1 MSDNMRVNSSKERA
15 DAEMVNAA
23 AAAGSHPD
31 VDEEISVIQNMTSFL
46 LEHGGAEVD
55 SKVLRT
61 IAEALSKRLNDTSP
75 STLKDVTMEHS
86 YGVGFPC
93 VSLQGHGTTSPPVQG
108 RSVREFEEQ
117 MASLRK
123 ENFNLKLRLYFL
135 EESVPGYHQAN
146 AEGHESLMKQL
157 IETKVEIE
165 ILRKELEQK
174 QELLKEAA
182 QAMNHME
189 EIQKE
194 TEMKGQAFIEELKQ
208 KIQFLEMERDLDK
221 TQQSGFMNDLLG
233 HSEISENVNTLQK
246 IRELEGMVTQS
257 ESKIMSMQTQNN
269 KFEEII
275 AKRDETIKEYE
286 EKVKE
291 LAFQNAELLEMM
303 ENKEKDMA
311 NIELNLKSLRLCNA
325 DLKEDNSSL
334 IEALKSTQDN
344 FHKEFSNMKVCEKRM
359 REQQDALSQM
369 QRELKEKKIALADK
383 LCELDD
389 TQQELVKLR
398 KSYDT
403 ACRTLQQ
410 LLQRE
415 KNQQQD
421 GGNRALS
428 DSEALQNHLQKCDHE
443 NTIKNLEAEV
453 KKKTAALQNLVNNEL
468 WQKNR
473 EIERLTKL
481 LNANTTSPLSPTA
494 ARKNLES
501 LQLQQSFTESD
512 YAKALEHN
520 KLLQRKVDVLNQR
533 LISGRSNEALIEE
546 LRSEART
553 ARAEADNAET
563 CRRAYA
569 KVFGALSDRLYE
581 LAGFL
586 NSLMKH
592 KEVLSFLS
600 TDRRRAM
607 RTAVDCSL
615 DLSTSIRETLTTGD
629 QSFEGLSNLSRLLLD
644 DDEHEVVGLTNKT
657 FNSHENMPARHSFD
671 VLRSENKALRKILD
685 SRRSCGGTADY
696 TKDVKDRRSLPPFL
710 LDNLSESEAWS
721 EPDRQVSMARIG
733 LEEHGAAAANVSA
746 KDAISKQTPATAD
759 TDSESESDAL
769 QQSRTTKLR
778 NQERIMQLE
787 KLIAQ
792 RDERILM
799 VQFQLVEADN
809 NLKKESLRAITLTQE
824 VEQLRQRNEEL
835 ITDLIA
841 IGSEQS
847 NNSTAANNSSLIQR
861 QIDEK
866 TRAVEQ
872 LQGERD
878 RIAVEARLA
887 EMQVGALKAD
897 IEDIKQ
903 KYEIQLKLASEKQR
917 KRLDTL
923 KHELEELMQQ
933 RLKEQ
938 ERIHKDM
945 LTREWTM
952 RTTYEECKAQL
963 TELQTQYIESQRTI
977 DYLTDNEQELKQTLI
992 TSEMEVRSLKKQ
1004 LDESVLQAS
1013 KFITERTKLCNEKLQ
1028 LEKRLMDLQQQLSAA
1043 EIQHTTTTQRVTE
1056 LEALQQTLSE
1066 QLAQA
1071 QAALAAK
1078 RLNASDASQSGY
1090 ASDEVQKSS
1099 TKRESNSSP
1108 DLGIHSDTG
1117 RVSSVELSNLQHSLL
1132 KTVPMPS
1139 AGEKVTK
1146 EDIKYSKQDKSN
1158 MNAFA
1163 SKRPQHSSSSDLGIE
1178 SDTGRISSMDI
1189 KNESPTRTETDDSN
1203 TENKMSVANVNM
1215 SATTANAG
1223 THPIHDCIKVEQE
1236 NAELRRKLVQTKRA
1250 FEETYKKLHIANQ
1263 RKETFQ
1269 KEIKDQIL
1277 KTKNVLKYARLH
1289 MAKVQQ
1295 PNAPHHHQ
1303 TDAHEQETQQQQKQH
1318 HHHQQ
1323 QQQQLSYRRGY

>member
-1 MSDNMRVNSSKERA
+1 MSDNMRVNVSKERA
-15 DAEMVNAA
+15 DAEMANAA

-194 TEMKGQAFIEELKQ
+194 TESKGQAFIEELKQ

-257 ESKIMSMQTQNN
+257 ESKIMAMQTQNN
-269 KFEEII
+269 KFEELL

-311 NIELNLKSLRLCNA
+311 NIER
-325 DLKEDNSSL
+325 D
-334 IEALKSTQDN
+334 
-344 FHKEFSNMKVCEKRM
+344 
-359 REQQDALSQM
+359 
-369 QRELKEKKIALADK
+369 LKEKKIALADK

-389 TQQELVKLR
+389 AQQELVKLR

-415 KNQQQD
+415 KQQQQD

-443 NTIKNLEAEV
+443 HTIKNLEAEV

-481 LNANTTSPLSPTA
+481 VNANTTSPLSPTA

-546 LRSEART
+546 LRLEART

-563 CRRAYA
+563 CRVAYA

-644 DDEHEVVGLTNKT
+644 DDEHDVVGLTNKT
-657 FNSHENMPARHSFD
+657 FNSHEQLRARHSFD

-696 TKDVKDRRSLPPFL
+696 AKDAKDRRSLPPFL

-733 LEEHGAAAANVSA
+733 LEEHGAAAANVSV
-746 KDAISKQTPATAD
+746 KDTISKQAPATAD

-778 NQERIMQLE
+778 NQERIAQLE

-809 NLKKESLRAITLTQE
+809 NLKKESLRAISLTQE

-841 IGSEQS
+841 IGSEPS
-847 NNSTAANNSSLIQR
+847 NTSNPTINSSVIQR

-872 LQGERD
+872 LQAERD

-887 EMQVGALKAD
+887 EVQVGALKAD

-903 KYEIQLKLASEKQR
+903 KYEIQLKLASEKERQ
-917 KRLDTL
+917 RLDTL

-938 ERIHKDM
+938 ERIHKDT
-945 LTREWTM
+945 LTREWIA

-963 TELQTQYIESQRTI
+963 TELQTQYIEAQRNI
-977 DYLTDNEQELKQTLI
+977 DYLTENEQELKESLI

-1013 KFITERTKLCNEKLQ
+1013 KFITERTKLYNEKLQ
-1028 LEKRLMDLQQQLSAA
+1028 VEKRLMDVQQQLSTA
-1043 EIQHTTTTQRVTE
+1043 EIQHTTTTQRVKE
-1056 LEALQQTLSE
+1056 LEALQQTLNE

-1071 QAALAAK
+1071 QLALAAK

-1117 RVSSVELSNLQHSLL
+1117 RVSSVELSNLQRSLL

-1139 AGEKVTK
+1139 GGEKVTQ
-1146 EDIKYSKQDKSN
+1146 EDVRYSKQDKSS
-1158 MNAFA
+1158 MNALA

-1178 SDTGRISSMDI
+1178 SDTGRTSSMDI

-1203 TENKMSVANVNM
+1203 TENKMSVANVNT
-1215 SATTANAG
+1215 SATATAGANAG
-1223 THPIHDCIKVEQE
+1223 THPIHDCIKLAI
-1236 NAELRRKLVQTKRA
+1236 AEDIED
-1250 FEETYKKLHIANQ
+1250 FI
-1263 RKETFQ
+1263 
-1269 KEIKDQIL
+1269 
-1277 KTKNVLKYARLH
+1277 
-1289 MAKVQQ
+1289 
-1295 PNAPHHHQ
+1295 
-1303 TDAHEQETQQQQKQH
+1303 
-1318 HHHQQ
+1318 
-1323 QQQQLSYRRGY
+1323 

>member
-1 MSDNMRVNSSKERA
+1 MSDNMRVNVSKERA
-15 DAEMVNAA
+15 DAEMANAA

-194 TEMKGQAFIEELKQ
+194 TESKGQAFIEELKQ

-257 ESKIMSMQTQNN
+257 ESKIMAMQTQNN
-269 KFEEII
+269 KFEELL

-311 NIELNLKSLRLCNA
+311 NIER
-325 DLKEDNSSL
+325 D
-334 IEALKSTQDN
+334 
-344 FHKEFSNMKVCEKRM
+344 
-359 REQQDALSQM
+359 
-369 QRELKEKKIALADK
+369 LKEKKIALADK

-389 TQQELVKLR
+389 AQQELVKLR

-415 KNQQQD
+415 KQQQQD

-443 NTIKNLEAEV
+443 HTIKNLEAEV

-481 LNANTTSPLSPTA
+481 VNANTTSPLSPTA

-546 LRSEART
+546 LRLEART

-563 CRRAYA
+563 CRVAYA

-644 DDEHEVVGLTNKT
+644 DDEHDVVGLTNKT
-657 FNSHENMPARHSFD
+657 FNSHEQLRARHSFD

-696 TKDVKDRRSLPPFL
+696 AKDAKDRRSLPPFL

-733 LEEHGAAAANVSA
+733 LEEHGAAAANVSV
-746 KDAISKQTPATAD
+746 KDTISKQAPATAD

-778 NQERIMQLE
+778 NQERIAQLE

-809 NLKKESLRAITLTQE
+809 NLKKESLRAISLTQE

-841 IGSEQS
+841 IGSEPS
-847 NNSTAANNSSLIQR
+847 NTSNPTINSSVIQR

-872 LQGERD
+872 LQAERD

-887 EMQVGALKAD
+887 EVQVGALKAD

-903 KYEIQLKLASEKQR
+903 KYEIQLKLASEKERQ
-917 KRLDTL
+917 RLDTL

-938 ERIHKDM
+938 ERIHKDT
-945 LTREWTM
+945 LTREWIA

-963 TELQTQYIESQRTI
+963 TELQTQYIEAQRNI
-977 DYLTDNEQELKQTLI
+977 DYLTENEQELKESLI

-1013 KFITERTKLCNEKLQ
+1013 KFITERTKLYNEKLQ
-1028 LEKRLMDLQQQLSAA
+1028 VEKRLMDVQQQLSTA
-1043 EIQHTTTTQRVTE
+1043 EIQHTTTTQRVKE
-1056 LEALQQTLSE
+1056 LEALQQTLNE

-1071 QAALAAK
+1071 QLALAAK

-1117 RVSSVELSNLQHSLL
+1117 RVSSVELSNLQRSLL

-1139 AGEKVTK
+1139 GGEKVTQ
-1146 EDIKYSKQDKSN
+1146 EDVRYSKQDKSS
-1158 MNAFA
+1158 MNALA

-1178 SDTGRISSMDI
+1178 SDTGRTSSMDI

-1203 TENKMSVANVNM
+1203 TENKMSVANVNT
-1215 SATTANAG
+1215 SATATAGANAG

-1295 PNAPHHHQ
+1295 PNAPHHHE
-1303 TDAHEQETQQQQKQH
+1303 TEAHEQETQHNQQQQKQH

-1323 QQQQLSYRRGY
+1323 QQQLSYRRGY

>member
-1 MSDNMRVNSSKERA
+1 MRRSVCSMNNTQESKEKLFVFKRSPHTPLSETDSSA
-15 DAEMVNAA
+15 D
-23 AAAGSHPD
+23 D
-31 VDEEISVIQNMTSFL
+31 
-46 LEHGGAEVD
+46 
-55 SKVLRT
+55 
-61 IAEALSKRLNDTSP
+61 
-75 STLKDVTMEHS
+75 
-86 YGVGFPC
+86 GVGFPC

-146 AEGHESLMKQL
+146 AEGHDSLMKQL

-189 EIQKE
+189 DIQKE
-194 TEMKGQAFIEELKQ
+194 TESKGQAFIEELKQ

-257 ESKIMSMQTQNN
+257 ESKIMAMQTQNN
-269 KFEEII
+269 KFEELL

-325 DLKEDNSSL
+325 DLKEDNSNL

-369 QRELKEKKIALADK
+369 QRDLKEKKIALADK

-389 TQQELVKLR
+389 AQQELVKLR

-415 KNQQQD
+415 KQQQQD
-421 GGNRALS
+421 GVNRALS

-481 LNANTTSPLSPTA
+481 VNANTTTTSPLSPTA

-546 LRSEART
+546 LRLEART

-563 CRRAYA
+563 CRVAYA

-644 DDEHEVVGLTNKT
+644 DDEHDVVGLTNKT
-657 FNSHENMPARHSFD
+657 LNSHEHLRARHSFD

-696 TKDVKDRRSLPPFL
+696 AKDAKDRRSLPPFL

-733 LEEHGAAAANVSA
+733 LEEHGATATNVSV
-746 KDAISKQTPATAD
+746 KDTISKQAPATAD

-778 NQERIMQLE
+778 NQERITQLE

-841 IGSEQS
+841 IGSEPS
-847 NNSTAANNSSLIQR
+847 NASNAAINSSVIQR

-887 EMQVGALKAD
+887 EVQVGALKAD

-903 KYEIQLKLASEKQR
+903 KYEIQLKLASEKERQ
-917 KRLDTL
+917 RLDTL

-938 ERIHKDM
+938 ERIHKDT
-945 LTREWTM
+945 LTREWIA

-963 TELQTQYIESQRTI
+963 TELQTQYIEAQRNI
-977 DYLTDNEQELKQTLI
+977 DYLTENEQELKESLI

-1013 KFITERTKLCNEKLQ
+1013 KFITERTKLYNEKLQ
-1028 LEKRLMDLQQQLSAA
+1028 VEKRLMDLQQQLSSA
-1043 EIQHTTTTQRVTE
+1043 ERQHTTTAQRVKE
-1056 LEALQQTLSE
+1056 LEALQQTLNE

-1071 QAALAAK
+1071 QLALAAK

-1117 RVSSVELSNLQHSLL
+1117 RVSSVELSNLQRSLL

-1139 AGEKVTK
+1139 GGEKVTQ
-1146 EDIKYSKQDKSN
+1146 EDIRYSKQDKGN
-1158 MNAFA
+1158 INALV

-1178 SDTGRISSMDI
+1178 SDTGRTSSMDI

-1203 TENKMSVANVNM
+1203 TENKMSVANVNT
-1215 SATTANAG
+1215 SATATAGANAG

-1295 PNAPHHHQ
+1295 PNAPHHHE
-1303 TDAHEQETQQQQKQH
+1303 TEAHEQETQHNQQQQKQH

-1323 QQQQLSYRRGY
+1323 QQRNVTNDGGASTSKSSSDAPH

>member
-1 MSDNMRVNSSKERA
+1 MSGIFRTHSLNST
-15 DAEMVNAA
+15 
-23 AAAGSHPD
+23 SHSTP
-31 VDEEISVIQNMTSFL
+31 QKRYSF
-46 LEHGGAEVD
+46 GAFC
-55 SKVLRT
+55 
-61 IAEALSKRLNDTSP
+61 TSP

-194 TEMKGQAFIEELKQ
+194 TESKGQAFIEELKQ

-257 ESKIMSMQTQNN
+257 ESKIMAMQTQNN
-269 KFEEII
+269 KFEELL

-311 NIELNLKSLRLCNA
+311 NIER
-325 DLKEDNSSL
+325 D
-334 IEALKSTQDN
+334 
-344 FHKEFSNMKVCEKRM
+344 
-359 REQQDALSQM
+359 
-369 QRELKEKKIALADK
+369 LKEKKIALADK

-389 TQQELVKLR
+389 AQQELVKLR

-415 KNQQQD
+415 KQQQQD

-443 NTIKNLEAEV
+443 HTIKNLEAEV

-481 LNANTTSPLSPTA
+481 VNANTTSPLSPTA

-546 LRSEART
+546 LRLEART

-563 CRRAYA
+563 CRVAYA

-644 DDEHEVVGLTNKT
+644 DDEHDVVGLTNKT
-657 FNSHENMPARHSFD
+657 FNSHEQLRARHSFD

-696 TKDVKDRRSLPPFL
+696 AKDAKDRRSLPPFL

-733 LEEHGAAAANVSA
+733 LEEHGAAAANVSV
-746 KDAISKQTPATAD
+746 KDTISKQAPATAD

-778 NQERIMQLE
+778 NQERIAQLE

-809 NLKKESLRAITLTQE
+809 NLKKESLRAISLTQE

-841 IGSEQS
+841 IGSEPS
-847 NNSTAANNSSLIQR
+847 NTSNPTINSSVIQR

-872 LQGERD
+872 LQAERD

-887 EMQVGALKAD
+887 EVQVGALKAD

-903 KYEIQLKLASEKQR
+903 KYEIQLKLASEKERQ
-917 KRLDTL
+917 RLDTL

-938 ERIHKDM
+938 ERIHKDT
-945 LTREWTM
+945 LTREWIA

-963 TELQTQYIESQRTI
+963 TELQTQYIEAQRNI
-977 DYLTDNEQELKQTLI
+977 DYLTENEQELKESLI

-1013 KFITERTKLCNEKLQ
+1013 KFITERTKLYNEKLQ
-1028 LEKRLMDLQQQLSAA
+1028 VEKRLMDLQQQLSTA
-1043 EIQHTTTTQRVTE
+1043 EIQHTTTAQRVKE
-1056 LEALQQTLSE
+1056 LEALQQTLNE

-1071 QAALAAK
+1071 QLALAAK

-1117 RVSSVELSNLQHSLL
+1117 RVSSVELSNLQRSLL

-1139 AGEKVTK
+1139 GGEKVTQ
-1146 EDIKYSKQDKSN
+1146 EDVRYSKQDKSS
-1158 MNAFA
+1158 MNALA

-1178 SDTGRISSMDI
+1178 SDTGRTSSMDI

-1203 TENKMSVANVNM
+1203 TENKMSVANVNT
-1215 SATTANAG
+1215 SATATAGANAG

-1295 PNAPHHHQ
+1295 PNAPHHHE
-1303 TDAHEQETQQQQKQH
+1303 TEAHEQETQHNQQQQKQH

-1323 QQQQLSYRRGY
+1323 QQQRNVTNDGGASTSKSISYRRGY

>member
-1 MSDNMRVNSSKERA
+1 MSDNMRVNVSKERA
-15 DAEMVNAA
+15 DAEMANAA

-194 TEMKGQAFIEELKQ
+194 TESKGQAFIEELKQ

-257 ESKIMSMQTQNN
+257 ESKIMAMQTQNN
-269 KFEEII
+269 KFEELL

-311 NIELNLKSLRLCNA
+311 NIER
-325 DLKEDNSSL
+325 D
-334 IEALKSTQDN
+334 
-344 FHKEFSNMKVCEKRM
+344 
-359 REQQDALSQM
+359 
-369 QRELKEKKIALADK
+369 LKEKKIALADK

-389 TQQELVKLR
+389 AQQELVKLR

-415 KNQQQD
+415 KQQQQD

-443 NTIKNLEAEV
+443 HTIKNLEAEV

-481 LNANTTSPLSPTA
+481 VNANTTSPLSPTA

-546 LRSEART
+546 LRLEART

-563 CRRAYA
+563 CRVAYA

-644 DDEHEVVGLTNKT
+644 DDEHDVVGLTNKT
-657 FNSHENMPARHSFD
+657 FNSHEQLRARHSFD

-696 TKDVKDRRSLPPFL
+696 AKDAKDRRSLPPFL

-733 LEEHGAAAANVSA
+733 LEEHGAAAANVSV
-746 KDAISKQTPATAD
+746 KDTISKQAPATAD

-778 NQERIMQLE
+778 NQERIAQLE

-809 NLKKESLRAITLTQE
+809 NLKKESLRAISLTQE

-841 IGSEQS
+841 IGSEPS
-847 NNSTAANNSSLIQR
+847 NTSNPTINSSVIQR

-872 LQGERD
+872 LQAERD

-887 EMQVGALKAD
+887 EVQVGALKAD

-903 KYEIQLKLASEKQR
+903 KYEIQLKLASEKERQ
-917 KRLDTL
+917 RLDTL

-938 ERIHKDM
+938 ERIHKDT
-945 LTREWTM
+945 LTREWIA

-963 TELQTQYIESQRTI
+963 TELQTQYIEAQRNI
-977 DYLTDNEQELKQTLI
+977 DYLTENEQELKESLI

-1013 KFITERTKLCNEKLQ
+1013 KFITERTKLYNEKLQ
-1028 LEKRLMDLQQQLSAA
+1028 VEKRLMDLQQQLSTA
-1043 EIQHTTTTQRVTE
+1043 EIQHTTTAQRVKE
-1056 LEALQQTLSE
+1056 LEALQQTLNE

-1071 QAALAAK
+1071 QLALAAK

-1117 RVSSVELSNLQHSLL
+1117 RVSSVELSNLQRSLL

-1139 AGEKVTK
+1139 GGEKVTQ
-1146 EDIKYSKQDKSN
+1146 EDVRYSKQDKSS
-1158 MNAFA
+1158 MNALA

-1178 SDTGRISSMDI
+1178 SDTGRTSSMDI

-1203 TENKMSVANVNM
+1203 TENKMSVANVNT
-1215 SATTANAG
+1215 SATATAGANAG
-1223 THPIHDCIKVEQE
+1223 THPIHDCIKLAI
-1236 NAELRRKLVQTKRA
+1236 AEDIED
-1250 FEETYKKLHIANQ
+1250 FI
-1263 RKETFQ
+1263 
-1269 KEIKDQIL
+1269 
-1277 KTKNVLKYARLH
+1277 
-1289 MAKVQQ
+1289 
-1295 PNAPHHHQ
+1295 
-1303 TDAHEQETQQQQKQH
+1303 
-1318 HHHQQ
+1318 
-1323 QQQQLSYRRGY
+1323 

>member
-1 MSDNMRVNSSKERA
+1 MSDNMRVNVSKERA
-15 DAEMVNAA
+15 DAEMANAA

-194 TEMKGQAFIEELKQ
+194 TESKGQAFIEELKQ

-257 ESKIMSMQTQNN
+257 ESKIMAMQTQNN
-269 KFEEII
+269 KFEELL

-311 NIELNLKSLRLCNA
+311 NIER
-325 DLKEDNSSL
+325 D
-334 IEALKSTQDN
+334 
-344 FHKEFSNMKVCEKRM
+344 
-359 REQQDALSQM
+359 
-369 QRELKEKKIALADK
+369 LKEKKIALADK

-389 TQQELVKLR
+389 AQQELVKLR

-415 KNQQQD
+415 KQQQQD

-443 NTIKNLEAEV
+443 HTIKNLEAEV

-481 LNANTTSPLSPTA
+481 VNANTTSPLSPTA

-546 LRSEART
+546 LRLEART

-563 CRRAYA
+563 CRVAYA

-644 DDEHEVVGLTNKT
+644 DDEHDVVGLTNKT
-657 FNSHENMPARHSFD
+657 FNSHEQLRARHSFD

-696 TKDVKDRRSLPPFL
+696 AKDAKDRRSLPPFL

-733 LEEHGAAAANVSA
+733 LEEHGAAAANVSV
-746 KDAISKQTPATAD
+746 KDTISKQAPATAD

-778 NQERIMQLE
+778 NQERIAQLE

-809 NLKKESLRAITLTQE
+809 NLKKESLRAISLTQE

-841 IGSEQS
+841 IGSEPS
-847 NNSTAANNSSLIQR
+847 NTSNPTINSSVIQR

-872 LQGERD
+872 LQAERD

-887 EMQVGALKAD
+887 EVQVGALKAD

-903 KYEIQLKLASEKQR
+903 KYEIQLKLASEKERQ
-917 KRLDTL
+917 RLDTL

-938 ERIHKDM
+938 ERIHKDT
-945 LTREWTM
+945 LTREWIA

-963 TELQTQYIESQRTI
+963 TELQTQYIEAQRNI
-977 DYLTDNEQELKQTLI
+977 DYLTENEQELKESLI

-1013 KFITERTKLCNEKLQ
+1013 KFITERTKLYNEKLQ
-1028 LEKRLMDLQQQLSAA
+1028 VEKRLMDLQQQLSTA
-1043 EIQHTTTTQRVTE
+1043 EIQHTTTAQRVKE
-1056 LEALQQTLSE
+1056 LEALQQTLNE

-1071 QAALAAK
+1071 QLALAAK

-1117 RVSSVELSNLQHSLL
+1117 RVSSVELSNLQRSLL

-1139 AGEKVTK
+1139 GGEKVTQ
-1146 EDIKYSKQDKSN
+1146 EDVRYSKQDKSS
-1158 MNAFA
+1158 MNALA

-1178 SDTGRISSMDI
+1178 SDTGRTSSMDI

-1203 TENKMSVANVNM
+1203 TENKMSVANVNT
-1215 SATTANAG
+1215 SATATAGANAG

-1295 PNAPHHHQ
+1295 PNAPHHHE
-1303 TDAHEQETQQQQKQH
+1303 TEAHEQETQHNQQQQKQH

-1323 QQQQLSYRRGY
+1323 QQQLSYRRGY

>member
-1 MSDNMRVNSSKERA
+1 MSDNMRVNVSKERA
-15 DAEMVNAA
+15 DAEMANAA

-194 TEMKGQAFIEELKQ
+194 TESKGQAFIEELKQ
-208 KIQFLEMERDLDK
+208 KIQFLE
-221 TQQSGFMNDLLG
+221 
-233 HSEISENVNTLQK
+233 

-257 ESKIMSMQTQNN
+257 ESKIMAMQTQNN
-269 KFEEII
+269 KFEELL

-311 NIELNLKSLRLCNA
+311 NIER
-325 DLKEDNSSL
+325 D
-334 IEALKSTQDN
+334 
-344 FHKEFSNMKVCEKRM
+344 
-359 REQQDALSQM
+359 
-369 QRELKEKKIALADK
+369 LKEKKIALADK

-389 TQQELVKLR
+389 AQQELVKLR

-415 KNQQQD
+415 KQQQQD

-443 NTIKNLEAEV
+443 HTIKNLEAEV

-481 LNANTTSPLSPTA
+481 VNANTTSPLSPTA

-546 LRSEART
+546 LRLEART

-563 CRRAYA
+563 CRVAYA

-644 DDEHEVVGLTNKT
+644 DDEHDVVGLTNKT
-657 FNSHENMPARHSFD
+657 FNSHEQLRARHSFD

-696 TKDVKDRRSLPPFL
+696 AKDAKDRRSLPPFL

-733 LEEHGAAAANVSA
+733 LEEHGAAAANVSV
-746 KDAISKQTPATAD
+746 KDTISKQAPATAD

-778 NQERIMQLE
+778 NQERIAQLE

-809 NLKKESLRAITLTQE
+809 NLKKESLRAISLTQE

-841 IGSEQS
+841 IGSEPS
-847 NNSTAANNSSLIQR
+847 NTSNPTINSSVIQR

-872 LQGERD
+872 LQAERD

-887 EMQVGALKAD
+887 EVQVGALKAD

-903 KYEIQLKLASEKQR
+903 KYEIQLKLASEKERQ
-917 KRLDTL
+917 RLDTL

-938 ERIHKDM
+938 ERIHKDT
-945 LTREWTM
+945 LTREWIA

-963 TELQTQYIESQRTI
+963 TELQTQYIEAQRNI
-977 DYLTDNEQELKQTLI
+977 DYLTENEQELKESLI

-1013 KFITERTKLCNEKLQ
+1013 KFITERTKLYNEKLQ
-1028 LEKRLMDLQQQLSAA
+1028 VEKRLMDLQQQLSTA
-1043 EIQHTTTTQRVTE
+1043 EIQHTTTAQRVKE
-1056 LEALQQTLSE
+1056 LEALQQTLNE

-1071 QAALAAK
+1071 QLALAAK

-1117 RVSSVELSNLQHSLL
+1117 RVSSVELSNLQRSLL

-1139 AGEKVTK
+1139 GGEKVTQ
-1146 EDIKYSKQDKSN
+1146 EDVRYSKQDKSS
-1158 MNAFA
+1158 MNALA

-1178 SDTGRISSMDI
+1178 SDTGRTSSMDI

-1203 TENKMSVANVNM
+1203 TENKMSVANVNT
-1215 SATTANAG
+1215 SATATAGANAG

-1295 PNAPHHHQ
+1295 PNAPHHHE
-1303 TDAHEQETQQQQKQH
+1303 TEAHEQETQHNQQQQKQH

-1323 QQQQLSYRRGY
+1323 QQQRNVTNDGGASTSKSISYRRGY

>member
-1 MSDNMRVNSSKERA
+1 MSGIFRTHSLNST
-15 DAEMVNAA
+15 
-23 AAAGSHPD
+23 SHSTP
-31 VDEEISVIQNMTSFL
+31 QKRYSF
-46 LEHGGAEVD
+46 GAFC
-55 SKVLRT
+55 
-61 IAEALSKRLNDTSP
+61 TSP

-189 EIQKE
+189 DIQKE
-194 TEMKGQAFIEELKQ
+194 TESKGQAFIEELKQ

-257 ESKIMSMQTQNN
+257 ESKIMAMQTQNN
-269 KFEEII
+269 KFEELL
-275 AKRDETIKEYE
+275 AKRDETINEYE

-311 NIELNLKSLRLCNA
+311 NIER
-325 DLKEDNSSL
+325 D
-334 IEALKSTQDN
+334 
-344 FHKEFSNMKVCEKRM
+344 
-359 REQQDALSQM
+359 
-369 QRELKEKKIALADK
+369 LKEKKIALADK

-389 TQQELVKLR
+389 AQQELVKLR

-415 KNQQQD
+415 KQQQQD
-421 GGNRALS
+421 GGKSLS

-481 LNANTTSPLSPTA
+481 VNANTTSPLSPTA

-501 LQLQQSFTESD
+501 LQLQQSFTETD

-546 LRSEART
+546 LRLEART

-563 CRRAYA
+563 CRVAYA

-657 FNSHENMPARHSFD
+657 FNSHEHLRTRHSFD

-696 TKDVKDRRSLPPFL
+696 AKDAKDRRSLPPFL

-733 LEEHGAAAANVSA
+733 LEEHGAAATNVSV
-746 KDAISKQTPATAD
+746 KDTISMQAPATAD

-778 NQERIMQLE
+778 NQERITQLE
-787 KLIAQ
+787 KLITQ

-809 NLKKESLRAITLTQE
+809 NLKKESLRAISLTQE

-841 IGSEQS
+841 IGSEPS
-847 NNSTAANNSSLIQR
+847 NNSNAAINSSVIQR

-872 LQGERD
+872 LQAERD

-887 EMQVGALKAD
+887 EVQVGALKAD

-903 KYEIQLKLASEKQR
+903 KYEIQLKLASEKERQ
-917 KRLDTL
+917 RLDTL

-938 ERIHKDM
+938 ERIHKDT
-945 LTREWTM
+945 LTREWIA

-963 TELQTQYIESQRTI
+963 TELQTQYIGAQRNI
-977 DYLTDNEQELKQTLI
+977 DYLTENEQELKESLI

-1013 KFITERTKLCNEKLQ
+1013 KFITERTKLYNEKLQ
-1028 LEKRLMDLQQQLSAA
+1028 VEKRLMDVQQQLSTA
-1043 EIQHTTTTQRVTE
+1043 EIQHTTTAQRVKE
-1056 LEALQQTLSE
+1056 LEALQQTLNE

-1071 QAALAAK
+1071 QLALAAK
-1078 RLNASDASQSGY
+1078 HLNASDASQSGY

-1117 RVSSVELSNLQHSLL
+1117 RVSSVELSNLQRSLL
-1132 KTVPMPS
+1132 NTVPMPS
-1139 AGEKVTK
+1139 GGEKVTQ
-1146 EDIKYSKQDKSN
+1146 EDVRYSKQDKSN
-1158 MNAFA
+1158 MNALA

-1178 SDTGRISSMDI
+1178 SDTGRTSSMDI

-1203 TENKMSVANVNM
+1203 TENKMSVANVNT
-1215 SATTANAG
+1215 SATATVGANTG
-1223 THPIHDCIKVEQE
+1223 SHPIHDCIKVEQE

-1295 PNAPHHHQ
+1295 TNAPHHHE
-1303 TDAHEQETQQQQKQH
+1303 TEAHEQETQHNQQQQKQ

>member
-1 MSDNMRVNSSKERA
+1 MSDNMRVNVSKERA
-15 DAEMVNAA
+15 DAEMANAA

-194 TEMKGQAFIEELKQ
+194 TESKGQAFIEELKQ

-257 ESKIMSMQTQNN
+257 ESKIMAMQTQNN
-269 KFEEII
+269 KFEELL

-311 NIELNLKSLRLCNA
+311 NIER
-325 DLKEDNSSL
+325 D
-334 IEALKSTQDN
+334 
-344 FHKEFSNMKVCEKRM
+344 
-359 REQQDALSQM
+359 
-369 QRELKEKKIALADK
+369 LKEKKIALADK

-389 TQQELVKLR
+389 AQQELVKLR

-415 KNQQQD
+415 KQQQQD

-443 NTIKNLEAEV
+443 HTIKNLEAEV

-481 LNANTTSPLSPTA
+481 VNANTTSPLSPTA

-546 LRSEART
+546 LRLEART

-563 CRRAYA
+563 CRVAYA

-644 DDEHEVVGLTNKT
+644 DDEHDVVGLTNKT
-657 FNSHENMPARHSFD
+657 FNSHEQLRARHSFD

-696 TKDVKDRRSLPPFL
+696 AKDAKDRRSLPPFL

-733 LEEHGAAAANVSA
+733 LEEHGAAAANVSV
-746 KDAISKQTPATAD
+746 KDTISKQAPATAD

-778 NQERIMQLE
+778 NQERIAQLE

-809 NLKKESLRAITLTQE
+809 NLKKESLRAISLTQE

-841 IGSEQS
+841 IGSEPS
-847 NNSTAANNSSLIQR
+847 NTSNPTINSSVIQR

-872 LQGERD
+872 LQAERD

-887 EMQVGALKAD
+887 EVQVGALKAD

-903 KYEIQLKLASEKQR
+903 KYEIQLKLASEKERQ
-917 KRLDTL
+917 RLDTL

-938 ERIHKDM
+938 ERIHKDT
-945 LTREWTM
+945 LTREWIA

-963 TELQTQYIESQRTI
+963 TELQTQYIEAQRNI
-977 DYLTDNEQELKQTLI
+977 DYLTENEQELKESLI

-1013 KFITERTKLCNEKLQ
+1013 KFITERTKLYNEKLQ
-1028 LEKRLMDLQQQLSAA
+1028 VEKRLMDLQQQLSTA
-1043 EIQHTTTTQRVTE
+1043 EIQHTTTAQRVKE
-1056 LEALQQTLSE
+1056 LEALQQTLNE

-1071 QAALAAK
+1071 QLALAAK

-1117 RVSSVELSNLQHSLL
+1117 RVSSVELSNLQRSLL

-1139 AGEKVTK
+1139 GGEKVTQ
-1146 EDIKYSKQDKSN
+1146 EDVRYSKQDKSS
-1158 MNAFA
+1158 MNALA

-1178 SDTGRISSMDI
+1178 SDTGRTSSMDI

-1203 TENKMSVANVNM
+1203 TENKMSVANVNT
-1215 SATTANAG
+1215 SATATAGANAG

-1295 PNAPHHHQ
+1295 PNAPHHHE
-1303 TDAHEQETQQQQKQH
+1303 TEAHEQETQHNQQQQKQH

-1323 QQQQLSYRRGY
+1323 QQQRNVTNDGGASTSKSISYRRGY

>member
-1 MSDNMRVNSSKERA
+1 MSDNMRVNVSKERA
-15 DAEMVNAA
+15 DAEMANAA

-194 TEMKGQAFIEELKQ
+194 TESKGQAFIEELKQ

-257 ESKIMSMQTQNN
+257 ESKIMAMQTQNN
-269 KFEEII
+269 KFEELL

-311 NIELNLKSLRLCNA
+311 NIER
-325 DLKEDNSSL
+325 D
-334 IEALKSTQDN
+334 
-344 FHKEFSNMKVCEKRM
+344 
-359 REQQDALSQM
+359 
-369 QRELKEKKIALADK
+369 LKEKKIALADK

-389 TQQELVKLR
+389 AQQELVKLR

-415 KNQQQD
+415 KQQQQD

-443 NTIKNLEAEV
+443 HTIKNLEAEV

-481 LNANTTSPLSPTA
+481 VNANTTSPLSPTA

-546 LRSEART
+546 LRLEART

-563 CRRAYA
+563 CRVAYA

-644 DDEHEVVGLTNKT
+644 DDEHDVVGLTNKT
-657 FNSHENMPARHSFD
+657 FNSHEQLRARHSFD

-696 TKDVKDRRSLPPFL
+696 AKDAKDRRSLPPFL

-733 LEEHGAAAANVSA
+733 LEEHGAAAANVSV
-746 KDAISKQTPATAD
+746 KDTISKQAPATAD

-778 NQERIMQLE
+778 NQERIAQLE

-809 NLKKESLRAITLTQE
+809 NLKKESLRAISLTQE

-841 IGSEQS
+841 IGSEPS
-847 NNSTAANNSSLIQR
+847 NTSNPTINSSVIQR

-872 LQGERD
+872 LQAERD

-887 EMQVGALKAD
+887 EVQVGALKAD

-903 KYEIQLKLASEKQR
+903 KYEIQLKLASEKERQ
-917 KRLDTL
+917 RLDTL

-938 ERIHKDM
+938 ERIHKDT
-945 LTREWTM
+945 LTREWIA

-963 TELQTQYIESQRTI
+963 TELQTQYIEAQRNI
-977 DYLTDNEQELKQTLI
+977 DYLTENEQELKESLI

-1013 KFITERTKLCNEKLQ
+1013 KFITERTKLYNEKLQ
-1028 LEKRLMDLQQQLSAA
+1028 VEKRLMDVQQQLSTA
-1043 EIQHTTTTQRVTE
+1043 EIQHTTTTQRVKE
-1056 LEALQQTLSE
+1056 LEALQQTLNE

-1071 QAALAAK
+1071 QLALAAK

-1117 RVSSVELSNLQHSLL
+1117 RVSSVELSNLQRSLL

-1139 AGEKVTK
+1139 GGEKVTQ
-1146 EDIKYSKQDKSN
+1146 EDVRYSKQDKSS
-1158 MNAFA
+1158 MNALA

-1178 SDTGRISSMDI
+1178 SDTGRTSSMDI

-1203 TENKMSVANVNM
+1203 TENKMSVANVNT
-1215 SATTANAG
+1215 SATATAGANAG

-1295 PNAPHHHQ
+1295 PNAPHHHE
-1303 TDAHEQETQQQQKQH
+1303 TEAHEQETQHNQQQQKQH

-1323 QQQQLSYRRGY
+1323 QQQRNVTNDGGASTSKSSSDAPH

>member
-311 NIELNLKSLRLCNA
+311 NIE
-325 DLKEDNSSL
+325 
-334 IEALKSTQDN
+334 
-344 FHKEFSNMKVCEKRM
+344 
-359 REQQDALSQM
+359 
-369 QRELKEKKIALADK
+369 RELKEKKIALADK

-1323 QQQQLSYRRGY
+1323 QQQQRNVTNDGGASTSKSISYRRGY

>member
-1 MSDNMRVNSSKERA
+1 MSDNMRVNVSKERA
-15 DAEMVNAA
+15 DAEMANAA

-194 TEMKGQAFIEELKQ
+194 TESKGQAFIEELKQ
-208 KIQFLEMERDLDK
+208 KIQFLE
-221 TQQSGFMNDLLG
+221 
-233 HSEISENVNTLQK
+233 

-257 ESKIMSMQTQNN
+257 ESKIMAMQTQNN
-269 KFEEII
+269 KFEELL

-311 NIELNLKSLRLCNA
+311 NIER
-325 DLKEDNSSL
+325 D
-334 IEALKSTQDN
+334 
-344 FHKEFSNMKVCEKRM
+344 
-359 REQQDALSQM
+359 
-369 QRELKEKKIALADK
+369 LKEKKIALADK

-389 TQQELVKLR
+389 AQQELVKLR

-415 KNQQQD
+415 KQQQQD

-443 NTIKNLEAEV
+443 HTIKNLEAEV

-481 LNANTTSPLSPTA
+481 VNANTTSPLSPTA

-546 LRSEART
+546 LRLEART

-563 CRRAYA
+563 CRVAYA

-644 DDEHEVVGLTNKT
+644 DDEHDVVGLTNKT
-657 FNSHENMPARHSFD
+657 FNSHEQLRARHSFD

-696 TKDVKDRRSLPPFL
+696 AKDAKDRRSLPPFL

-733 LEEHGAAAANVSA
+733 LEEHGAAAANVSV
-746 KDAISKQTPATAD
+746 KDTISKQAPATAD

-778 NQERIMQLE
+778 NQERIAQLE

-809 NLKKESLRAITLTQE
+809 NLKKESLRAISLTQE

-841 IGSEQS
+841 IGSEPS
-847 NNSTAANNSSLIQR
+847 NTSNPTINSSVIQR

-872 LQGERD
+872 LQAERD

-887 EMQVGALKAD
+887 EVQVGALKAD

-903 KYEIQLKLASEKQR
+903 KYEIQLKLASEKERQ
-917 KRLDTL
+917 RLDTL

-938 ERIHKDM
+938 ERIHKDT
-945 LTREWTM
+945 LTREWIA

-963 TELQTQYIESQRTI
+963 TELQTQYIEAQRNI
-977 DYLTDNEQELKQTLI
+977 DYLTENEQELKESLI

-1013 KFITERTKLCNEKLQ
+1013 KFITERTKLYNEKLQ
-1028 LEKRLMDLQQQLSAA
+1028 VEKRLMDVQQQLSTA
-1043 EIQHTTTTQRVTE
+1043 EIQHTTTTQRVKE
-1056 LEALQQTLSE
+1056 LEALQQTLNE

-1071 QAALAAK
+1071 QLALAAK

-1117 RVSSVELSNLQHSLL
+1117 RVSSVELSNLQRSLL

-1139 AGEKVTK
+1139 GGEKVTQ
-1146 EDIKYSKQDKSN
+1146 EDVRYSKQDKSS
-1158 MNAFA
+1158 MNALA

-1178 SDTGRISSMDI
+1178 SDTGRTSSMDI

-1203 TENKMSVANVNM
+1203 TENKMSVANVNT
-1215 SATTANAG
+1215 SATATAGANAG

-1295 PNAPHHHQ
+1295 PNAPHHHE
-1303 TDAHEQETQQQQKQH
+1303 TEAHEQETQHNQQQQKQH

-1323 QQQQLSYRRGY
+1323 QQQRNVTNDGGASTSKSSSDAPH

>member
-1 MSDNMRVNSSKERA
+1 MSDNMRVNCTKERA
-15 DAEMVNAA
+15 DAELVNAA
-23 AAAGSHPD
+23 AAAGTHPD

-93 VSLQGHGTTSPPVQG
+93 VSLQGQGTTSPPVRG

-117 MASLRK
+117 MASLHK

-146 AEGHESLMKQL
+146 ADGHESLMKQL

-194 TEMKGQAFIEELKQ
+194 TETKGQAFIEELKQ

-221 TQQSGFMNDLLG
+221 THQSGFMNDLLG

-257 ESKIMSMQTQNN
+257 EDKIKSMQTQNN
-269 KFEEII
+269 KFEELI

-311 NIELNLKSLRLCNA
+311 NVE
-325 DLKEDNSSL
+325 
-334 IEALKSTQDN
+334 
-344 FHKEFSNMKVCEKRM
+344 
-359 REQQDALSQM
+359 
-369 QRELKEKKIALADK
+369 RELKEKKIALADK

-389 TQQELVKLR
+389 TQQELQKLR

-421 GGNRALS
+421 GGVNRALS
-428 DSEALQNHLQKCDHE
+428 DSEALQQHLQKCEHE

-481 LNANTTSPLSPTA
+481 VNANTTSPLSPTA

-512 YAKALEHN
+512 YAKAMEHN

-533 LISGRSNEALIEE
+533 LLSGRSNEALIEE
-546 LRSEART
+546 LRQEART

-563 CRRAYA
+563 CRHAYA

-644 DDEHEVVGLTNKT
+644 EDELEVGLANKT
-657 FNSHENMPARHSFD
+657 FNSHEHLRARHSFD

-696 TKDVKDRRSLPPFL
+696 AKDAKDRRSLPPFL

-733 LEEHGAAAANVSA
+733 LEEHAAAAAANVSATA
-746 KDAISKQTPATAD
+746 KDAISKQTAPSAD

-778 NQERIMQLE
+778 NQERIVQLE

-809 NLKKESLRAITLTQE
+809 NLKKESLRAISLTQE

-847 NNSTAANNSSLIQR
+847 RDSTAATNTTLHNKSVIQR

-872 LQGERD
+872 LQEERD

-887 EMQVGALKAD
+887 EVQVGALKAD

-903 KYEIQLKLASEKQR
+903 KYEIQLKLANDKERQ
-917 KRLDTL
+917 RLDTL
-923 KHELEELMQQ
+923 KRELEELMQQ

-938 ERIHKDM
+938 ERIHKDT
-945 LTREWTM
+945 LAREWIA
-952 RTTYEECKAQL
+952 RTTYEECKAHL
-963 TELQTQYIESQRTI
+963 TELQTQYVEAQRTI
-977 DYLTDNEQELKQTLI
+977 DYLTDNEQDLKQTLI

-1004 LDESVLQAS
+1004 LDDSVLQAS
-1013 KFITERTKLCNEKLQ
+1013 KFVGERTKLYNEKLQ
-1028 LEKRLMDLQQQLSAA
+1028 LEKRVMDLQQQLSNA
-1043 EIQHTTTTQRVTE
+1043 EIQHTTTIQRVTE
-1056 LEALQQTLSE
+1056 LEALQQTLTE
-1066 QLAQA
+1066 QLLQA
-1071 QAALAAK
+1071 QTALATK

-1132 KTVPMPS
+1132 KTVPLPS
-1139 AGEKVTK
+1139 GGEKVSK
-1146 EDIKYSKQDKSN
+1146 EEIKYSLQDKSN
-1158 MNAFA
+1158 MNALV
-1163 SKRPQHSSSSDLGIE
+1163 SKRAQHSSSSDLGIE
-1178 SDTGRISSMDI
+1178 SDTGRMSSMDI
-1189 KNESPTRTETDDSN
+1189 KNESPTRTDTDDSN
-1203 TENKMSVANVNM
+1203 TENKMSVANVNT
-1215 SATTANAG
+1215 SATATVAAG

-1269 KEIKDQIL
+1269 KEIKDQIV

-1289 MAKVQQ
+1289 MSKVQQ
-1295 PNAPHHHQ
+1295 PNVAQ
-1303 TDAHEQETQQQQKQH
+1303 QEQQH
-1318 HHHQQ
+1318 HHHHQIEALEQETPQQQNKHQQ
-1323 QQQQLSYRRGY
+1323 QQHQQLSYRRGY